1 MWRLPLLIRNRNH
14 MSYCYTKESPCK
26 TFFNQALSS
35 CSCISMSRWCSS
47 SSSSEMRQFD
57 DFENGPD
64 DAQPSQNLQSHP
76 ISTATDN
83 LSSHKKYT
91 KSWSVLPI
99 WSQLACFKQKFRQ
112 EFQLFAPTSW
122 RLVFSCCLSS
132 LSHSTCELI
141 NIQSCQGI
149 SGTSFL
155 MVAAFQGGSDADSN
169 RALASPR
176 CLLASAR
183 RFLSSRSKRRFSA
196 CALAVD
202 KSASHREIR
211 GISAICS

>member
-1 MWRLPLLIRNRNH
+1 MLIRNRNH
-14 MSYCYTKESPCK
+14 MLYCYTKESPCK

-47 SSSSEMRQFD
+47 SSSSEMWQFD

-64 DAQPSQNLQSHP
+64 DVQPSQNLQSHP

-83 LSSHKKYT
+83 LSSHKKYK

-99 WSQLACFKQKFRQ
+99 WSQLACSKQKFRQ

-141 NIQSCQGI
+141 NIQSCRGI
-149 SGTSFL
+149 SGT
-155 MVAAFQGGSDADSN
+155 
-169 RALASPR
+169 
-176 CLLASAR
+176 
-183 RFLSSRSKRRFSA
+183 
-196 CALAVD
+196 
-202 KSASHREIR
+202 
-211 GISAICS
+211 

>member
-14 MSYCYTKESPCK
+14 MLYCYTKESPCK
-26 TFFNQALSS
+26 TFLNQALSS

-64 DAQPSQNLQSHP
+64 DVQPSQNLQSHP

-99 WSQLACFKQKFRQ
+99 WSPISMFQTEIQTRVSTVCPNLLAAG
-112 EFQLFAPTSW
+112 FQLLFEFTEPFNLRAHQHSVMPGHIWNIISHGGCIPG
-122 RLVFSCCLSS
+122 RL
-132 LSHSTCELI
+132 
-141 NIQSCQGI
+141 
-149 SGTSFL
+149 
-155 MVAAFQGGSDADSN
+155 
-169 RALASPR
+169 
-176 CLLASAR
+176 
-183 RFLSSRSKRRFSA
+183 
-196 CALAVD
+196 
-202 KSASHREIR
+202 
-211 GISAICS
+211 